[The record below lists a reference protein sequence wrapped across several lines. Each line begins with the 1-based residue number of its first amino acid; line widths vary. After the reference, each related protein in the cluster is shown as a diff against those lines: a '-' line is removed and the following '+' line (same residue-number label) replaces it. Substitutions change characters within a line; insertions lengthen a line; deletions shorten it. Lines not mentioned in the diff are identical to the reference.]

1 MSFKKYLILLLTI
14 ISTNAFS
21 QLSGTYSIGSA
32 TSDNYSCLTCST
44 GVFKAI
50 ADSGVSGNVTLEIN
64 TDLANETGDQ
74 ILRAWTSPFTIL
86 IKPKSATV
94 KTITYSNSTAGI
106 LMKLDSVSNLTIDGS
121 MTGSGRYLR
130 FVSTQTA
137 HAALELNNDCKNVK
151 IANCEFRSDNNSA
164 SSIFSGAINL
174 RSYGKSGNDD
184 ITIENN
190 LIEDNSGGSD
200 LKIGILVSPPNL
212 SGQEVSNLVIKDN
225 EFKNVSFRGIEI
237 TAGVGKVRKAIIQ
250 GNSFYADAVWKG
262 SNNAQAMSFIYLNN
276 GEEHIIT
283 GNYFGGQSAKSSG
296 NKMNLDLAQF
306 SDKLFLFRIGS
317 GVSGS
322 KPIVFKSNVIK
333 NFQVLGSTGL
343 ALNLSFFKV
352 NAACNVPITFGS
364 DTSSSDGNVIGDLMA
379 NANTLAGSSI
389 YIKER
394 LNSVNTN
401 FFVFQVEGTA
411 SQLIANNSIGG
422 IMLENN
428 SAFGIGTQLIYC
440 TGASSSTI
448 SNNKIGGSVDN
459 MVKNCRGMFRI
470 IYSKGES
477 SVTSNSIG
485 GINAK
490 GSFEDDLNLIQIDP
504 NGNKVNVISN
514 TLGQVAPIQAKNNS
528 TVTKSLFGINISVGN
543 GSDMNIVG
551 NSIQNVTVES
561 DDAAKSMH
569 FFGIKPVVS
578 FSGICRIDSNAI
590 SIAQES
596 NGEAIGIDFFS
607 PNNSDVSIAGN
618 QVGVRTSNFF
628 ENQFVGIDFTGEVTH
643 NNRVSI
649 IKNLIG
655 DTSIQVSTN
664 NSAIWLNGGASGKS
678 ETSFGIRVTEP
689 NDYVMI
695 TNNAVG
701 GVYSKSSGREVPFI
715 PILASGARDSL
726 SVTGNTVGNPKW
738 NNLWFENHSEFEYL
752 MYLDLADGLK
762 KVTITNN
769 NLSGTEFTATSS
781 DTRVY
786 GIRATRG
793 TAIDNLL
800 MENNTVSNIKL
811 LGTGDKQFTGLFTSN
826 GNTHIIGNEVKNIEV
841 KSSKIGD
848 QFWGV
853 YVNEGNS
860 THEIKNNKIHDINLT
875 QNQNA
880 ENNAIGIFF
889 VGTSSTFNVSGNII
903 SKFNLGVSDSSSL
916 FRGILITTC
925 KTANIFNN
933 VILHNPGTSISSQQ
947 AYGIYDFAK
956 TGDVFVYHNTVD
968 LNLNLAAGEN
978 GRTACYYKNND
989 ATRKISNNVFA
1000 NRSPDVGGPHY
1011 ALYFATSSGAIGSDF
1026 NLLSVAANPNHL
1038 VHFGVAY
1045 DIAGWQKKG
1054 FGIKSIAPPSQNF
1067 VDQNTGVQLTSL
1079 GNDIGLTNLG
1089 ISTDLAGNSRPMDAG
1104 YDLGAYEIATAS
1116 LPTGTTGMNDDFY
1129 AEIASFDLFPNPA
1142 SNVVHINLNNQTS
1155 SNITLQVYN
1164 ASGQLVLE
1172 HNTSQEFDSM
1182 DVSGLEAGFYIIHLV
1197 TENGLADEKRFTKI

>member
-1 MSFKKYLILLLTI
+1 M
-14 ISTNAFS
+14 
-21 QLSGTYSIGSA
+21 
-32 TSDNYSCLTCST
+32 TCST

-50 ADSGVSGNVTLEIN
+50 ADSGVSGNIILEIN
-64 TDLANETGDQ
+64 TDLANETGTQ
-74 ILRAWTSPFTIL
+74 ILRSWTSPFTIL
-86 IKPKSATV
+86 IKPKSASV
-94 KTITYSNSTAGI
+94 KTITYSNSIAGI
-106 LMKLDSVSNLTIDGS
+106 LIKLDSVSNLTIDGS
-121 MTGSGRYLR
+121 MSSAGRYLR
-130 FVSTQTA
+130 FVSSQTTRA
-137 HAALELNNDCKNVK
+137 VLELNNDCKNVK
-151 IANCEFRSDNNSA
+151 IANCEFRSDN
-164 SSIFSGAINL
+164 SSVSSVFSGAINL

-190 LIEDNSGGSD
+190 LIEDNTGGD
-200 LKIGILVSPPNL
+200 ELKLGILVSPPNL
-212 SGQEVSNLVIKDN
+212 SGQEVENLVIKDN
-225 EFKNVSFRGIEI
+225 ELKNIIFRGIEI
-237 TAGVGKVRKAIIQ
+237 TAGVGKVRKALIQ

-262 SNNAQAMSFIYLNN
+262 NNNAQAMSFVYINN
-276 GEEHIIT
+276 GEEHIVD

-317 GVSGS
+317 GVNGS

-352 NAACNVPITFGS
+352 NAACNVPIIFGH
-364 DTSSSDGNVIGDLMA
+364 DTISSDGNVIGDLMV

-394 LNSVNTN
+394 LNSINTS
-401 FFVFQVEGTA
+401 FFVFQIEGSA

-428 SAFGIGTQLIYC
+428 SAFGIGAQMIYC
-440 TGASSSTI
+440 AGASSSTI
-448 SNNKIGGSVDN
+448 WNNKIGGSIDN
-459 MVKNCRGMFRI
+459 IVKNCRGMLRI
-470 IYSKGES
+470 IYSKGLT
-477 SVTSNSIG
+477 SVSYNSIG

-504 NGNKVNVISN
+504 FGSRAIAISN
-514 TLGQVAPIQAKNNS
+514 SLGKVAPIDVKNNS
-528 TVTKSLFGINISVGN
+528 NVIKSLFGINISGGN
-543 GSDMNIVG
+543 GTYLYIVE
-551 NSIQNVTVES
+551 NSIQNVTVKS
-561 DDAAKSMH
+561 DDKTKSMH

-695 TNNAVG
+695 NNNAVG

-762 KVTITNN
+762 KVSVNN
-769 NLSGTEFTATSS
+769 NVLSGVKYSATAS

-793 TAIDNLL
+793 TAIDNLW
-800 MENNTVSNIKL
+800 MENNTVSNIDL
-811 LGTGDKQFTGLFTSN
+811 LGTGDKQFTGLFTGN
-826 GNTHIIGNEVKNIEV
+826 GNSHLIGNEIKNIEV
-841 KSSKIGD
+841 KSSKSGD
-848 QFWGV
+848 QFWGI

-860 THEIKNNKIHDINLT
+860 THEIRSNKIHDINLT

-880 ENNAIGIFF
+880 DNNAIGIFF
-889 VGTSSTFNVSGNII
+889 VGTASSFNISGNII
-903 SKFNLGVSDSSSL
+903 SKINLGVSDSSAL
-916 FRGILITTC
+916 FRGILVTSC
-925 KTANIFNN
+925 KTANINNN
-933 VILHNPGTSISSQQ
+933 VILHNPGTQVSSQQ

-956 TGDVFVYHNTVD
+956 TGDIFIYHNTVD
-968 LNLNLAAGEN
+968 IKLDFASASR

-989 ATRKISNNVFA
+989 ATRKISNNIFA
-1000 NRSPDVGGPHY
+1000 NQSPEVGGPHY
-1011 ALYFATSSGAIGSDF
+1011 AIYFATSSGAIGSDF
-1026 NLLSVAANPNHL
+1026 NLLSVAANPNEL
-1038 VHFGVAY
+1038 VHFGIAY
-1045 DIAGWQKKG
+1045 DILGWQKKG

-1067 VDQNTGVQLTSL
+1067 VDQTTGVQLTSL

-1089 ISTDLAGNSRPMDAG
+1089 IATDLAGNARPMDAG

-1116 LPTGTTGMNDDFY
+1116 LASGITGLNDDIF
-1129 AEIASFDLFPNPA
+1129 AKNTGFDLFPNPA
-1142 SNVVHINLNNQTS
+1142 SNMIHINLNNQNSTS
-1155 SNITLQVYN
+1155 VEFYVYN

-1172 HNTSQEFDSM
+1172 HFSSQEFDSI
-1182 DVSGLEAGFYIIHLV
+1182 DLSGLQAGFYIIHLV
-1197 TENGLADEKRFTKI
+1197 TENGLVEEKRFTKI